1 MLQIKDVIVSFD
13 VLTECFCCNLA
24 LCKGECC
31 IEGDAGAPVTPD
43 EIAQI
48 EELLPTIW
56 EDLSIE
62 ARKVI
67 NSQGVAYTDPEGELV
82 TSIVNGKDCVFTC
95 YGDDGCCYCAIE
107 KAYRNGLCKFKK
119 PVSCHL
125 YPIRV
130 KRIGDYYGLNYDRW
144 DVCRAAVLKGRKDG
158 IPIYKY
164 LKEPLVRRFGQEWY
178 DELELTVEELKRQQL
193 LPDAKL

>member
-13 VLTECFCCNLA
+13 VLTESFSCDLA
-24 LCKGECC
+24 HCKGECC

-107 KAYRNGLCKFKK
+107 KAHRNGLCKFKK

-144 DVCRAAVLKGRKDG
+144 DVCRAAVQKGRKDG

>member
-1 MLQIKDVIVSFD
+1 MLQIQDVIVSFD
-13 VLTECFCCNLA
+13 VLTECFSCDLNC
-24 LCKGECC
+24 CKGECC
-31 IEGDAGAPVTPD
+31 IEGDAGAPVTPE

-48 EELLPTIW
+48 EELLPTVW
-56 EDLSIE
+56 DDLSIE

-82 TSIVNGKDCVFTC
+82 TSIVNGKDCIFTC

-130 KRIGDYYGLNYDRW
+130 KKMGEYYGLNYDRW
-144 DVCRAAVLKGRKDG
+144 DVCRAAVIKGRKDG
-158 IPIYKY
+158 IPIYRY
-164 LKEPLVRRFGQEWY
+164 LREPLIRRFGQAWY
-178 DELELTVEELKRQQL
+178 DELELTVEELKRQGL
-193 LPDAKL
+193 LAEGKV

>member
-13 VLTECFCCNLA
+13 VLTESFSCDLA
-24 LCKGECC
+24 HCKGECC

-107 KAYRNGLCKFKK
+107 KAHRNGLCKFKK

-158 IPIYKY
+158 IP
-164 LKEPLVRRFGQEWY
+164 
-178 DELELTVEELKRQQL
+178 
-193 LPDAKL
+193 

>member
-13 VLTECFCCNLA
+13 VLTESFSCDLA
-24 LCKGECC
+24 HCKGECC

-56 EDLSIE
+56 KDLSIE

>member
-13 VLTECFCCNLA
+13 VLTECFSCNLA

-178 DELELTVEELKRQQL
+178 DEFELTVEELKRQQL

>member
-13 VLTECFCCNLA
+13 VLTECFSCNLA

>member
-13 VLTECFCCNLA
+13 VLTECFSCNLA

-56 EDLSIE
+56 EGLSIE

-95 YGDDGCCYCAIE
+95 CGDDGCCYCAIE

-193 LPDAKL
+193 LPDTKL